1 MFLWFW
7 KNTKNW
13 EGKLS
18 TKNQEL
24 KTSECIYQYF
34 CMEICIW
41 FIDFTGADMYI
52 VTKKVTFR
60 AALWS
65 FIMTLPGVH
74 DFK

>member
-1 MFLWFW
+1 
-7 KNTKNW
+7 
-13 EGKLS
+13 
-18 TKNQEL
+18 
-24 KTSECIYQYF
+24 
-34 CMEICIW
+34 MEICIW

-52 VTKKVTFR
+52 VTKKVSFR